1 MLPTFIAAAL
11 LAQAPA
17 PAGTVLNRVA
27 AVVNGDVVTLKELRD
42 RAGPELRAV
51 EEKTAGPELEQAR
64 ARLLKQVLEAV
75 VAERLLDAQVKELQ
89 AEATEAEVDEAIDG
103 IKKRERV
110 DDAGLDRALAEQ
122 GLDRAAFRRQTK
134 RSLEARNVLRLRVG
148 SKIRVTDEDVRNHYQ
163 QHQKEFLSGVEL
175 RVRHVFLQ
183 LPAGA
188 PAAEE
193 ARVRAR
199 AEQLVARLRAGED
212 FARLAREV
220 SQGPSAADGGDLGWL
235 ARGVVQPEVERAAF
249 ALETGKVSDP
259 IRARNGF
266 QILKVE
272 ARRGG
277 EVRPF
282 EEVKELIRDRLT
294 NDQVDSYTLQY
305 VAELRKDAVVD
316 VRLPGLPN

>member
-1 MLPTFIAAAL
+1 MLTALLAAAL
-11 LAQAPA
+11 LAPAPA

-27 AVVNGDVVTLKELRD
+27 AVVNGEVVTLKELRD
-42 RAGPELRAV
+42 RAAPELRALDAR
-51 EEKTAGPELEQAR
+51 TAGPEREQVR
-64 ARLLKQVLEAV
+64 AQLLKQVLEAV
-75 VAERLLDAQVKELQ
+75 VAERLLDAQVKDLQ
-89 AEATEAEVDEAIDG
+89 AEATEAEIDEAIDG
-103 IKKRERV
+103 IKKRERI
-110 DDAGLDRALAEQ
+110 DDASLDRALAEQ
-122 GLDRAAFRRQTK
+122 GLDRAAFRKQTK

-163 QHQKEFLSGVEL
+163 QHQKEYLSGVEL

-193 ARVRAR
+193 ARVRTR
-199 AEQLVARLRAGED
+199 AEQLVARLRAGAD

-235 ARGVVQPEVERAAF
+235 ARGVVQPEVERAAYG
-249 ALETGKVSDP
+249 LRDGEVSDP
-259 IRARNGF
+259 VRTRNGF

-277 EVRPF
+277 AVRPF
-282 EEVKELIRDRLT
+282 DEVKELIRDRLT
-294 NDQVDSYTLQY
+294 NDQVDSYTHQY
-305 VAELRKDAVVD
+305 VAELRRDAVVD
-316 VRLPGLPN
+316 VRLPGLAN